1 MKNSICTIILSII
14 EVGEQRFIESKLR
27 TLETQLNLNEVEK
40 RIIEDIRNQFHLGNK
55 VTISYIRD
63 KYSYYTDNDTNT
75 LAGIF
80 LSKDSIDS
88 AITDMRMSQLKQ
100 SLSKE
105 LLDFGSK
112 IDELNPTD
120 IKERLAKLSSNLL
133 IENKF
138 VVPTNGV
145 QLKEN
150 AYEDLQISKDGMS
163 LVLPRIEEHAG
174 RAAKGTM
181 VTIAAFTGSFKS
193 TFALNIAYENC
204 LAGYNI
210 LYLALEDTEDKIFSR
225 LVLKHLACTAKS
237 RKDLIDA
244 RLIRDGKLNK
254 EQQKI
259 YNNTHNDLVK
269 KLNNHLILWDS
280 TKIMYDTFLDMTNTL
295 RLADKKFMQD
305 TGKGLD
311 AVIIDQISLLK
322 YKSGSGRKASY
333 DGQIINDWVSYFREQ
348 MLNFLG
354 EDRQITVFNVTQTSR
369 DAFAEASKPKKKG
382 RYDSSC
388 SSDSHEIERSSSTM
402 ITLYKDLETKNTL
415 LINIPKTREGFPPDN
430 PIQTEVYGEYFHIGP
445 LNNFT
450 NEHITAEEFEN
461 TEVNLEDLINIS

>member
-40 RIIEDIRNQFHLGNK
+40 RIIEDVRNQFHLGNK

-133 IENKF
+133 VENKF

-150 AYEDLQISKDGMS
+150 AYEDLQI
-163 LVLPRIEEHAG
+163 
-174 RAAKGTM
+174 
-181 VTIAAFTGSFKS
+181 
-193 TFALNIAYENC
+193 
-204 LAGYNI
+204 
-210 LYLALEDTEDKIFSR
+210 
-225 LVLKHLACTAKS
+225 
-237 RKDLIDA
+237 
-244 RLIRDGKLNK
+244 
-254 EQQKI
+254 
-259 YNNTHNDLVK
+259 
-269 KLNNHLILWDS
+269 
-280 TKIMYDTFLDMTNTL
+280 
-295 RLADKKFMQD
+295 
-305 TGKGLD
+305 
-311 AVIIDQISLLK
+311 
-322 YKSGSGRKASY
+322 
-333 DGQIINDWVSYFREQ
+333 
-348 MLNFLG
+348 
-354 EDRQITVFNVTQTSR
+354 
-369 DAFAEASKPKKKG
+369 
-382 RYDSSC
+382 
-388 SSDSHEIERSSSTM
+388 
-402 ITLYKDLETKNTL
+402 
-415 LINIPKTREGFPPDN
+415 
-430 PIQTEVYGEYFHIGP
+430 
-445 LNNFT
+445 
-450 NEHITAEEFEN
+450 
-461 TEVNLEDLINIS
+461 